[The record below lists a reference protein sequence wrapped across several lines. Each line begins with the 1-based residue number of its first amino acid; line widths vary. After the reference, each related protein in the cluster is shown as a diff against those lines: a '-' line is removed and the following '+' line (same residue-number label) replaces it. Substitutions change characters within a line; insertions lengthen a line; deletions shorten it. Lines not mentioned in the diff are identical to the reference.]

1 MDNPEREPISSKP
14 DSLNLDQAASAID
27 AIAGNTDEK
36 MLAEKAA
43 ALDSDDADA
52 QHGPDTQDS
61 PRITVK
67 VDGKTVELTP
77 EQVAEAYKS
86 GLRQSDYSRKTA
98 ELAQERAAYAQRLTH
113 YEIQL
118 QSALQEQSQINWRHL
133 LETNPVEYLKQQ
145 HLFQQRQAA
154 LQQAQHERGRIQQVQ
169 QHEYAHAVQH
179 HLSRERDTLVE
190 KIPAW
195 KDPDRAKA
203 DKTEIRE
210 YLQQNGIPDSDI
222 SQIVDHR
229 HVIIARKAMQ
239 MDKLLKQAPG
249 ATKKVEKAPVKAER
263 PGTPEK
269 GERKPWKKTGSL
281 SIEDAAAA
289 ISSLL

>member
-1 MDNPEREPISSKP
+1 MDTPEREPISSEP
-14 DSLNLDQAASAID
+14 AALNLDQAASAID
-27 AIAGNTDEK
+27 SIAGNSDEQ

-43 ALDSDDADA
+43 ALEHGDADS
-52 QHGPDTQDS
+52 QHEPDTQDS
-61 PRITVK
+61 ANITVE
-67 VDGKTVELTP
+67 VDGKKVELTP

-86 GLRQSDYSRKTA
+86 GLRQSDYSKKTA
-98 ELAQERAAYAQRLTH
+98 ELAQARAAYAERLAH

-118 QSALQEQSQINWRHL
+118 QGALQEQSQIDWTRL
-133 LETNPVEYLKQQ
+133 LEANPVEYLKQQ

-154 LQQAQHERGRIQQVQ
+154 LQQAQHERAQVQHVQ
-169 QHEYAHAVQH
+169 QHEYAHALQH
-179 HLSRERDTLVE
+179 HVSRERQTLV
-190 KIPAW
+190 KMIPAW
-195 KDPDRAKA
+195 KDEARAQA
-203 DKTEIRE
+203 EKTEIRE
-210 YLQQNGIPDSDI
+210 YLKQHGIPEQDI

-239 MDKLLKQAPG
+239 MDKLLQQAPG
-249 ATKKVEKAPVKAER
+249 ATKRVTKAPTKAER

-281 SIEDAAAA
+281 SIEDAATA

>member
-1 MDNPEREPISSKP
+1 MDNPAQEPISNKP
-14 DSLNLDQAASAID
+14 EALNMDQAASALSN
-27 AIAGNTDEK
+27 IAGGTDEEN
-36 MLAEKAA
+36 LARKAA
-43 ALDSDDADA
+43 ALDAGDAESQDE
-52 QHGPDTQDS
+52 PDTQDS
-61 PRITVK
+61 ARITVD
-67 VDGKTVELTP
+67 VDGKRVELTP

-118 QSALQEQSQINWRHL
+118 QGALQEQSQINWSHL

-154 LQQAQHERGRIQQVQ
+154 LQQAQHERAQIQHVQ
-169 QHEYAHAVQH
+169 QHEYAHALH
-179 HLSRERDTLVE
+179 HHVTREQQTLAE

-195 KDPDRAKA
+195 KDRGKA
-203 DKTEIRE
+203 TAEKAEIRE
-210 YLQQNGIPDSDI
+210 YLKQNGIPDHDI
-222 SQIVDHR
+222 AQIFDHR

-239 MDKLLKQAPG
+239 MDKLLQQAPN
-249 ATKKVEKAPVKAER
+249 ASKRVAKAPTRAER
-263 PGTPEK
+263 PGTSEN

-289 ISSLL
+289 LTSLI

>member
-1 MDNPEREPISSKP
+1 MDNPAQEPISNKP
-14 DSLNLDQAASAID
+14 EALSMDQAASALSN
-27 AIAGNTDEK
+27 IAGGTDEE
-36 MLAEKAA
+36 MLAQKAA
-43 ALDSDDADA
+43 ELDAGDAEPQDE
-52 QHGPDTQDS
+52 PDTQDS
-61 PRITVK
+61 AKITVD
-67 VDGKTVELTP
+67 VDGKRVELTP

-118 QSALQEQSQINWRHL
+118 QGALQEQSQINWSHL

-154 LQQAQHERGRIQQVQ
+154 LQQAQHERAQIQHVQ
-169 QHEYAHAVQH
+169 QHEYAHALH
-179 HLSRERDTLVE
+179 HHVTREQQTLVE

-195 KDPDRAKA
+195 KDQGKAKA
-203 DKTEIRE
+203 EKAEIRA
-210 YLQQNGIPDSDI
+210 YLKEHGIPEQDI

-239 MDKLLKQAPG
+239 MDKLLQQAPN
-249 ATKKVEKAPVKAER
+249 ATKRVAKAPAKAER
-263 PGTPEK
+263 PGTAER
-269 GERKPWKKTGSL
+269 GERKSYKKTGSL

-289 ISSLL
+289 LTSLM